1 MQWLEINLRPMA
13 ALIKLNPTRA
23 LRHGMVSRQAPEP
36 VGASLLAKT
45 EFRPLHLQRMY
56 RPLREQLPAEMCGL
70 G

>member
-1 MQWLEINLRPMA
+1 MQWLEVSLRPMA
-13 ALIKLNPTRA
+13 ALSKLSPTRA

-36 VGASLLAKT
+36 VGASLLAKADFQT
-45 EFRPLHLQRMY
+45 LHLQQMY